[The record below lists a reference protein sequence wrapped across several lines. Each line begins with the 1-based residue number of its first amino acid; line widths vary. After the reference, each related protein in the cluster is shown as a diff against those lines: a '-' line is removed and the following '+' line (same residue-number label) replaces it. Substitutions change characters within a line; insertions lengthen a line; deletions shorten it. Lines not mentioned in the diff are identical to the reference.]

1 MAFYFSERGFV
12 FEHRQEKSGV
22 LTAQATTEHIHADSY
37 ELMYVV
43 SRGIF
48 YSIEGRQHPIE
59 PHTMIVIHPG
69 EKHRVT
75 VARGSSIN
83 WYMIRFPINDP
94 PAHLLD
100 MLDMLGNIYNVP
112 GTRIAEE
119 FERMDVYSR
128 EIMSRQIINVLI
140 HQLGIILNYACNIVG
155 MHRVA
160 SAQTGGSKN
169 ALFYINEH
177 LTSIHTVSDICSNL
191 HLSPS
196 TLQKIVEAE
205 TGMSVMTYVRQQKC
219 KLAHTLLMRGNPATD
234 VAKQCGFGNYSTFYR
249 VYVAEF
255 GTMPSGTLQ
264 KKEDGLKV

>member
-1 MAFYFSERGFV
+1 MAFYFSSRGFV
-12 FEHRQEKSGV
+12 FEHRQEKNGALS
-22 LTAQATTEHIHADSY
+22 AQATAEHIHADGY
-37 ELMYVV
+37 EMMYVI
-43 SRGIF
+43 SRGLF
-48 YSIEGRQHPIE
+48 FSIEGIQHAIE
-59 PHTMIVIHPG
+59 PHTMIVVHPG
-69 EKHRVT
+69 EKHRISI
-75 VARGSSIN
+75 ARKSSIN
-83 WYMIRFPINDP
+83 WYMVRFPNSDP

-100 MLDMLGNIYNVP
+100 MLDKLGNIYHVP

-119 FERMDVYSR
+119 FERMDVYSC
-128 EIMSRQIINVLI
+128 EIMNRQIINVLI
-140 HQLGIILNYACNIVG
+140 HQLGIILNYACNIIG
-155 MHRVA
+155 MHRLA
-160 SAQTGGSKN
+160 SAQADSRKN

-177 LTSIHTVSDICSNL
+177 LTSIHAVSDICGNL

-219 KLAHTLLMRGNPATD
+219 KLAHTLLMRGTPATD

-264 KKEDGLKV
+264 KKENGLRA